1 MRWHLDMIRAVTV
14 PAANGRWVQLADKG
28 IDAITKVDIEVVRD
42 ARRKELR
49 DAAKRAHDGRATSG
63 DVPGVKGGEV
73 GINRLLAR
81 LRHVFSWAI
90 EQGYVNETPFKR
102 ARQTVIKLATR
113 VV

>member
-1 MRWHLDMIRAVTV
+1 M
-14 PAANGRWVQLADKG
+14 
-28 IDAITKVDIEVVRD
+28 
-42 ARRKELR
+42 
-49 DAAKRAHDGRATSG
+49 
-63 DVPGVKGGEV
+63 KGGEV

-113 VV
+113 VETPGSAALWTMRSSGYSPTRGGICEG